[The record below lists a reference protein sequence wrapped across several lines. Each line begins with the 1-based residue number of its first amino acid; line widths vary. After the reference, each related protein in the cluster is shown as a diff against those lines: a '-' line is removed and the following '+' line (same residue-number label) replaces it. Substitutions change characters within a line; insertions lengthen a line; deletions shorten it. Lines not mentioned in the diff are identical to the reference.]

1 MRLAEASQQQH
12 YNRGDEDLELWL
24 SEVEDQLLSEDYG
37 NDLITAQNLQKK
49 IGKSDPYAV
58 MSLRNDKMNQSQ

>member
-49 IGKSDPYAV
+49 IGKSDPYVV